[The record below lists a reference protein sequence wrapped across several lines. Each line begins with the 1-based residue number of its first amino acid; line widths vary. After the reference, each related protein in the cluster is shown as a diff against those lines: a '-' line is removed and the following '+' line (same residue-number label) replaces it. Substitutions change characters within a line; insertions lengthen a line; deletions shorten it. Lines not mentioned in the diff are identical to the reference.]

1 MSARKKL
8 IVVKTAKDRWPHI
21 EFPEDVGKIRTA
33 FHVLNL
39 LFTCFYCTDES
50 CRELQIEGA
59 TAWIPTCN
67 LDICQKLGRQDRDKL
82 APYFKPQEEGKE
94 GE

>member
-1 MSARKKL
+1 MSGYKKL
-8 IVVKTAKDRWPHI
+8 IVVKTAKDRWPHK
-21 EFPEDVGKIRTA
+21 EFPEDVGKIHTA

-39 LFTCFYCTDES
+39 LLKCFYCTDES
-50 CRELQIEGA
+50 CQEFQIEGA
-59 TAWIPTCN
+59 TAWIPTCG

-82 APYFKPQEEGKE
+82 EPYFKPQKEGKE